1 MSQKF
6 PLLSAI
12 MLVGRTSPKDVVQ
25 AIKCFKSQSYP
36 NKELIIVNNAANQYE
51 AASLNI
57 IAEDN
62 IFLID
67 TPSNLNAGM
76 ARNYGVRAANGQLLA
91 QFDADYWHGPARLST
106 QVATMAENGS
116 HVCMLSKTLKYSF
129 VTGNS
134 GIYSNPKD
142 VILGTMVFV
151 RPKQVDYPDA
161 DKNEEFVLLDRLI
174 RANYSPITISNLN
187 LCCKL
192 TLSTNQIVLK
202 PSHNNLDEQQK
213 QIINNIIKNY
223 EK

>member
-1 MSQKF
+1 
-6 PLLSAI
+6 
-12 MLVGRTSPKDVVQ
+12 MLAGRNSPKDVVR
-25 AIKCFKSQSYP
+25 AIGCFKNQTYP
-36 NKELIIVNNAANQYE
+36 NKELIIINNAASQYE
-51 AASLNI
+51 AAGLNI
-57 IAEDN
+57 IAEKN
-62 IFLID
+62 IFLVD

-91 QFDADYWHGPARLST
+91 QFDADYWHGPERLST
-106 QVATMAENGS
+106 QVATMAENES
-116 HVCMLSKTLKYSF
+116 QVCMLSKTLKYSF

-151 RPKQVDYPDA
+151 RPKQIDYPDA

-174 RANYSPITISNLN
+174 RANYSPITISNVE

-192 TLSTNQIVLK
+192 TLSTTQTIMK
-202 PSHNNLDEQQK
+202 PSYDNLDDRYK
-213 QIINNIIKNY
+213 QMINNIIQNY